1 MMMDSI
7 TIYRLALDRQQELLD
22 WAARQDKRQPQS
34 QPQRRSLIA
43 HLIERIRHEPQP
55 AALSTA
61 QLNAPCME
69 SSSR

>member
-1 MMMDSI
+1 MMDSI

-22 WAARQDKRQPQS
+22 WAARQDERQPKS
-34 QPQRRSLIA
+34 QPRRSLIA
-43 HLIERIRHEPQP
+43 RLVERISREPQP